1 MMNQIGF
8 TNINGNYNPITI
20 AQKNAT
26 QENNADLEKKI
37 VIKDPLREKIKDQTE
52 QKISMEEL
60 TKALMKPK
68 EIKRLLYLTIPFTR
82 HLIAELDQNK
92 GNLLDKQG

>member
-1 MMNQIGF
+1 MNQIGF

-37 VIKDPLREKIKDQTE
+37 VIKDPLREKIKDQNE